1 MNKQVVDDRK
11 YWEPVNNNNYKC
23 WERVSKKQA
32 RNLYN
37 KGVALVVAACKVHP
51 FGIIGGMEINNGFG
65 CDFDKWVNSFE
76 HYNCNY
82 ECGYYAAF
90 WKKLE

>member
-1 MNKQVVDDRK
+1 MNKVIVNDRK
-11 YWEPVNNNNYKC
+11 YWEPVSNNNYKC
-23 WERVSKKQA
+23 WERISKRQA

-37 KGVALVVAACKVHP
+37 TGVSIMVAPCKVHP

-90 WKKLE
+90 WKKLD

>member
-37 KGVALVVAACKVHP
+37 KGVTLVVAACKVHP
-51 FGIIGGMEINNGFG
+51 FGIIGGM
-65 CDFDKWVNSFE
+65 
-76 HYNCNY
+76 
-82 ECGYYAAF
+82 
-90 WKKLE
+90 

>member
-23 WERVSKKQA
+23 WERLSKKQA

-37 KGVALVVAACKVHP
+37 KGVTLVVAACKVHP
-51 FGIIGGMEINNGFG
+51 FGIIGGM
-65 CDFDKWVNSFE
+65 
-76 HYNCNY
+76 
-82 ECGYYAAF
+82 
-90 WKKLE
+90 